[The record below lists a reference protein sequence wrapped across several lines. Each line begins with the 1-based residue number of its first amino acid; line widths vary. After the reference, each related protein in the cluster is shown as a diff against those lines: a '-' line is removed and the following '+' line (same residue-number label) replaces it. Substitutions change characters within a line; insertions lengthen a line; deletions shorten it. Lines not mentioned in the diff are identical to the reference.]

1 MTESSNPKSSSS
13 EAAEEAEAATSAGA
27 VEATTSAATAET
39 AGSAETA
46 EAAEATA
53 NAGGA
58 EAAKAADAATTAGGV
73 TDEAKA
79 GAPDRATAEA
89 TREAADEAKAG
100 AGAEPRR
107 APSRRALLGWGG
119 AGLALGAA
127 AAGGTAAALRV
138 GSDASPSAST
148 GDAVPFH
155 GAHQAGI
162 ATPVQDRLHFASFD
176 VTTTDRAALV
186 KLLQEWTA
194 AAAAMTAGHEVGA
207 GAISANEELPPD
219 DTGEAL
225 GLKPSRLTLTFG
237 VGPGLFEKD
246 GKDRFGLKAR
256 RPQALIDL
264 PAFPGDNLDA
274 ARSGGDLCV
283 QACADDPQVAVHAI
297 RNLARIGMG
306 RVAIRWSQ
314 LGFGKTSSTTPDA
327 QTPRNMMGF
336 KDGTRNI
343 AGDDTARL
351 DKHVWVGQKDGP
363 DWMVGGS
370 YLVARRIRMHIETW
384 DRTSLAEQEDVFGR
398 DKSEGAPVGK
408 QREHDEPLLKAM
420 KPDAHVRLA
429 HPDSNNGV
437 TILRRGYSFTDGTD
451 GLGRLDAGLFFIAY
465 QRDVRDGFVPLQT
478 NLSRH
483 DALNEYIQHVG
494 SAVFAVPPG
503 VRDKGDW
510 WGKALF
516 V

>member
-1 MTESSNPKSSSS
+1 MN
-13 EAAEEAEAATSAGA
+13 
-27 VEATTSAATAET
+27 ET
-39 AGSAETA
+39 
-46 EAAEATA
+46 
-53 NAGGA
+53 
-58 EAAKAADAATTAGGV
+58 TTAS
-73 TDEAKA
+73 
-79 GAPDRATAEA
+79 
-89 TREAADEAKAG
+89 
-100 AGAEPRR
+100 
-107 APSRRALLGWGG
+107 PSRRTLLGWGG

-127 AAGGTAAALRV
+127 AAGGTAAALRLGD
-138 GSDASPSAST
+138 GSQPAASA

-162 ATPVQDRLHFASFD
+162 ATPVQDRLHFAAFD

-186 KLLQEWTA
+186 ALLKEWTA
-194 AAAAMTAGHEVGA
+194 AAAAMTAGREVGDGESSDYA
-207 GAISANEELPPD
+207 DNAELPPD

-246 GKDRFGLKAR
+246 GKDRFGLKSR

-264 PAFPGDNLDA
+264 PAFPGDNLDP

-343 AGDDTARL
+343 AGTETDRL
-351 DKHVWVGQKDGP
+351 DKHVWVSEKDGP
-363 DWMVGGS
+363 DWLAGGS

-384 DRTSLAEQEDVFGR
+384 DRASLKDQEDTFGR
-398 DKSEGAPVGK
+398 TKAEGAPQGK
-408 QREHDEPLLKAM
+408 QREHDEPNLKAM
-420 KPDAHVRLA
+420 KDNAHVRLA

-465 QRDVRDGFVPLQT
+465 QRDVRDGFVPLQRR
-478 NLSRH
+478 LAAK

-503 VRDKGDW
+503 VRDKDDW
-510 WGKALF
+510 WGRALF
-516 V
+516 A